1 MYIAYPYLSL
11 LIAACLFGGAFIGLF
26 VASVCQVGGA
36 ESRAEEAEE
45 RRQG

>member
-26 VASVCQVGGA
+26 VSSVCQVSGA
-36 ESRAEEAEE
+36 ISREEEEE
-45 RRQG
+45 RRQR

>member
-11 LIAACLFGGAFIGLF
+11 LIAVCLFSGAFIGLF
-26 VASVCQVGGA
+26 VASACQVSGA
-36 ESRAEEAEE
+36 ISREEEEE

>member
-11 LIAACLFGGAFIGLF
+11 SIAACLFGGAFIGLF
-26 VASVCQVGGA
+26 VSSVCQVSGA
-36 ESRAEEAEE
+36 ISREEEAEE

>member
-26 VASVCQVGGA
+26 VSSVCQVSGA
-36 ESRAEEAEE
+36 ISWEEEAEE
-45 RRQG
+45 RRRG